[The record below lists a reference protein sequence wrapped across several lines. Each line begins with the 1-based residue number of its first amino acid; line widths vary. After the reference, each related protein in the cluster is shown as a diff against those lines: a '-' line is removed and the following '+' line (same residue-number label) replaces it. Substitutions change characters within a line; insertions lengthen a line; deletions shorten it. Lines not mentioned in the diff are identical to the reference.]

1 MATNYWQNEIAKQLD
16 IIESLQ
22 GERHELLARAERLE
36 AETSRARTVLEGL
49 ERIADKEKTTHA
61 YD

>member
-22 GERHELLARAERLE
+22 EERFSLAARVERLDE
-36 AETSRARTVLEGL
+36 ETTRARTVLEGL
-49 ERIADKEKTTHA
+49 ERIAEKEKDRTCT
-61 YD
+61 